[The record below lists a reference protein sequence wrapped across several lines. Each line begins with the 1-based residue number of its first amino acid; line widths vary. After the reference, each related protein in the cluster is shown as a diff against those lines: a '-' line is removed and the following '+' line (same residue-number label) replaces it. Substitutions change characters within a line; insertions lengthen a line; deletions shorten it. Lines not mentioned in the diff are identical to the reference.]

1 MASGTT
7 PGATLVSATELNSFT
22 KPAVV
27 TPATFHVKPPE
38 PIAKRAVWESPRQ
51 PQSGVRMQ
59 PTAQAVGGNMKAVQ
73 PQRGVRTVA
82 AHTAQPLVQ
91 ATSSSASDFAPA
103 RETAARQNS
112 ARQLVARSVSQDEF
126 AQTESAMPIE
136 HGPAPQAIFVVMHY
150 DETGPT
156 LWTICVW
163 RVTVVDSTRN
173 QIPAKKI

>member
-1 MASGTT
+1 MGQ
-7 PGATLVSATELNSFT
+7 ATLASATELNSFA
-22 KPAVV
+22 KRALV
-27 TPATFHVKPPE
+27 TPASFRVKPAE

-59 PTAQAVGGNMKAVQ
+59 PTAQAVGGNIKDVE

-82 AHTAQPLVQ
+82 THTAQPLVQ
-91 ATSSSASDFAPA
+91 ASSSSASDFAPA
-103 RETAARQNS
+103 RETEARENS
-112 ARQLVARSVSQDEF
+112 ARRLFAHSVSQDEF

-136 HGPAPQAIFVVMHY
+136 REPAPQAIFVVMQY

-156 LWTICVW
+156 IWTICVW

-173 QIPAKKI
+173 QILAKKI